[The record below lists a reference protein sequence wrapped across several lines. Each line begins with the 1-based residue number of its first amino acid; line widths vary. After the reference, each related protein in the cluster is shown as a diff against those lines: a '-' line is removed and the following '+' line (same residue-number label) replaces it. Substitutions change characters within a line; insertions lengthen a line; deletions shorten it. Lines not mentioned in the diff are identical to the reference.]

1 MLTDLTKCIGCGWC
15 QRACQEWNDLSATA
29 SSEGN
34 DPCLSAD
41 TWTLPELQQVNVDGQ
56 LHRVFVKRQ
65 CMHCV
70 DPACVSACPVGALQK
85 EDNGAVT
92 YDCTRC
98 IGCRYCMVACPFG
111 IPKFEWNEPLPRIR
125 KCTFCMDR
133 QVDGLEPACAAA
145 CPTGALTFG
154 PREALIAEA
163 QARIKANRGTYV
175 DHIYGKDELG
185 GTSWLYISPV
195 PFEKLGFPALKSE
208 PVTQLSESVAT
219 FGTAGVAAS
228 VTVLLGGLYYWFSG
242 RKKEIELQDVE
253 TSEGGEEE

>member
-1 MLTDLTKCIGCGWC
+1 
-15 QRACQEWNDLSATA
+15 
-29 SSEGN
+29 
-34 DPCLSAD
+34 
-41 TWTLPELQQVNVDGQ
+41 
-56 LHRVFVKRQ
+56 
-65 CMHCV
+65 
-70 DPACVSACPVGALQK
+70 
-85 EDNGAVT
+85 
-92 YDCTRC
+92 
-98 IGCRYCMVACPFG
+98 
-111 IPKFEWNEPLPRIR
+111 
-125 KCTFCMDR
+125 
-133 QVDGLEPACAAA
+133 
-145 CPTGALTFG
+145 
-154 PREALIAEA
+154 
-163 QARIKANRGTYV
+163 V